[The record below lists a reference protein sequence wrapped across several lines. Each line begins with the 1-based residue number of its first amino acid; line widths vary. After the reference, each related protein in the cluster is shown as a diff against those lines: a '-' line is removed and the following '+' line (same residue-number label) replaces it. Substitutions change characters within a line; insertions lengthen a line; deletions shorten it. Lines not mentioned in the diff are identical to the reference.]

1 MTQLRNTLV
10 NTQEADA
17 LKDMIF
23 KRARERAE
31 NLDNNLKNSYTTST
45 HNEIMDLA
53 RDSFVASKNPFT
65 TIKEQKTE
73 ITSSNEVKKEEQIG
87 FPPRKVKEIK
97 ENIVQKNNDASEK
110 IANYQVEQAM
120 LDARQDFSK
129 KSSFMGA
136 LNFLNSQAT
145 ISLIS
150 KRAKSFEALA

>member
-1 MTQLRNTLV
+1 MV
-10 NTQEADA
+10 NL
-17 LKDMIF
+17 LKILITHF
-23 KRARERAE
+23 SF
-31 NLDNNLKNSYTTST
+31 LK
-45 HNEIMDLA
+45 
-53 RDSFVASKNPFT
+53 K
-65 TIKEQKTE
+65 
-73 ITSSNEVKKEEQIG
+73 
-87 FPPRKVKEIK
+87 
-97 ENIVQKNNDASEK
+97 KNNDASEK